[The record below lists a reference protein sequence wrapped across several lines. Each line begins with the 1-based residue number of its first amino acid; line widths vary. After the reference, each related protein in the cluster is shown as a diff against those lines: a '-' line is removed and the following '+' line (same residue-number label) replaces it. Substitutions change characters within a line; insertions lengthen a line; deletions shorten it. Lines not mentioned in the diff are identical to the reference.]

1 MQNSIPPGRLVCM
14 VDTLAG
20 WKGRDVSVHSGTAR
34 WISKGFLPNC
44 HNTDTMDG
52 QYWNGR
58 IVSNPVSR
66 VPLRGLRLSPII
78 SSRSP
83 KERLT
88 TSQVENQMRN

>member
-1 MQNSIPPGRLVCM
+1 MQNLIPPGKLVCM

-20 WKGRDVSVHSGTAR
+20 WKGRGVSVHSETGR
-34 WISKGFLPNC
+34 WISKVFSPNC

-58 IVSNPVSR
+58 IVSNPESR

-83 KERLT
+83 KKPLT
-88 TSQVENQMRN
+88 TSQEENQMRN